1 MMKKNECRKGEPD
14 QGYYLCISREKSYNG
29 HTHAVVNFMNIIETK
44 NLTKSY
50 DELIAV
56 DNLNLQI
63 EEGEIFGLLGPNGA
77 GKTTTLLMLTTL
89 KPPTSGTAL
98 INTFDIVRQPDKVRK
113 SIGIVFQDP
122 SSDEILTGYENLKL
136 HGWLYDM
143 PDKLR
148 EERIKEVL
156 ELVDLTD
163 RKNDRVKKYS
173 GGMRRRLELARG
185 LMHHPKILFLDEP
198 TLGLDPQ
205 SRDYI
210 WKYIL
215 KLAKEKKITIIIT
228 THYMDEADKLCNRL
242 AIIDHGKIV
251 VMGVPKDLKKELGG
265 DIIRLKAENLSI
277 DGLKKLYYVKNI
289 SNCDGEICLTVE
301 NANEHLQEILKTVG
315 KVDSVE
321 IRSPTLD
328 DVFLHYTG
336 RGMREDRPEGGWAE
350 KAMNARSKE

>member
-1 MMKKNECRKGEPD
+1 MTQTNTFEND
-14 QGYYLCISREKSYNG
+14 VI
-29 HTHAVVNFMNIIETK
+29 VNLMFAIETK
-44 NLTKSY
+44 NLTKTF
-50 DELIAV
+50 EKLTAV

-63 EEGEIFGLLGPNGA
+63 QEGEIFGLLGPNGA

-89 KPPTSGTAL
+89 KPPTSGTAT
-98 INTFDIVRQPDKVRK
+98 INGFDIIKEPDKVRK

-143 PDKLR
+143 PDDLS

-156 ELVDLTD
+156 ELVDLTG
-163 RKNDRVKKYS
+163 RKDDRVKKYS

-205 SRDYI
+205 SRGYI
-210 WKYIL
+210 WKYIQ
-215 KLAKEKKITIIIT
+215 KLVTEKKITIIIT

-251 VMGVPKDLKKELGG
+251 VLDSPKELKKQLGG
-265 DIIRLKAENLSI
+265 DIIRLKAENLNV
-277 DGLKKLYYVKNI
+277 DALKSLPYINKV
-289 SNCDGEICLTVE
+289 SSCEGEVCLTVE
-301 NANEHLQEILKTVG
+301 KANEHLQEILKLVG

-321 IRSPTLD
+321 VRSPTLD

-336 RGMREDRPEGGWAE
+336 RGIREGAPEGGWAE
-350 KAMNARSKE
+350 KAMNARSKN

>member
-1 MMKKNECRKGEPD
+1 M
-14 QGYYLCISREKSYNG
+14 Y
-29 HTHAVVNFMNIIETK
+29 IIETK
-44 NLTKSY
+44 NLTKKY
-50 DELIAV
+50 NELNAV

-89 KPPTSGTAL
+89 KQPTSGTAT
-98 INTFDIVRQPDKVRK
+98 INNFDIIKQPDKVRK

-143 PDKLR
+143 PGDLR

-156 ELVDLTD
+156 ELVDLTG
-163 RKNDRVKKYS
+163 RKDDRVKKYS

-185 LMHHPKILFLDEP
+185 LMHHPKVLFLDEP

-205 SRDYI
+205 SRDVI
-210 WKYIL
+210 WKYIE
-215 KLAKEKKITIIIT
+215 KLAKEKNMTIIIT

-251 VMGVPKDLKKELGG
+251 VLDTPQKLKKELGG
-265 DIIRLKAENLSI
+265 DIIRLKAENLDSEVFKN
-277 DGLKKLYYVKNI
+277 LKYVKKV
-289 SNCDGEICLTVE
+289 SKCDSEVCLTVE
-301 NANEHLQEILKTVG
+301 DGNKHLQEILKVAG

-336 RGMREDRPEGGWAE
+336 RGMREGSPEGSWAD
-350 KAMNARSKE
+350 KAMNVRSGK

>member
-1 MMKKNECRKGEPD
+1 
-14 QGYYLCISREKSYNG
+14 
-29 HTHAVVNFMNIIETK
+29 MNIIETK
-44 NLTKSY
+44 NLTKKF
-50 DELIAV
+50 EKLTAV

-63 EEGEIFGLLGPNGA
+63 KEGEIFGLLGPNGA

-89 KPPTSGTAL
+89 KPPTSGTAT
-98 INTFDIVRQPDKVRK
+98 INGFDIVKQPGKVRK

-143 PDKLR
+143 PDDLR

-163 RKNDRVKKYS
+163 RKDDRMKKYS

-210 WKYIL
+210 WKYIE
-215 KLAKEKKITIIIT
+215 KLAKEKNMTIILT
-228 THYMDEADKLCNRL
+228 THYMDEADKLCDRL

-251 VMGVPKDLKKELGG
+251 VLGSPKQLKKELGG
-265 DIIRLKAENLSI
+265 DIIRLKANNLNLEM
-277 DGLKKLYYVKNI
+277 LKSLNYVKKV
-289 SNCDGEICLTVE
+289 SACDGEVCLTVE
-301 NANEHLQEILKTVG
+301 DANRHIQEILNIIG

-321 IRSPTLD
+321 IHSPTLD
-328 DVFLHYTG
+328 DVFLHYAG
-336 RGMREDRPEGGWAE
+336 RNIRESSPEGGWAE
-350 KAMNARSKE
+350 KAMNARSKN

>member
-1 MMKKNECRKGEPD
+1 MP
-14 QGYYLCISREKSYNG
+14 
-29 HTHAVVNFMNIIETK
+29 IIETK
-44 NLTKSY
+44 NLTKKYNDLS
-50 DELIAV
+50 AV

-89 KPPTSGTAL
+89 NPPTSGTAI
-98 INTFDIVRQPDKVRK
+98 INSFDIVKQPDKVRK

-215 KLAKEKKITIIIT
+215 KLAKEKKMTIIIT
-228 THYMDEADKLCNRL
+228 THYMDEADKLCDRL

-251 VMGVPKDLKKELGG
+251 VKGPPKDLKKEVGG
-265 DIIRLKAENLSI
+265 DIIRLKAEHL
-277 DGLKKLYYVKNI
+277 DVEGLKALPYVKTVTP
-289 SNCDGEICLTVE
+289 CDGEICLTVE

-336 RGMREDRPEGGWAE
+336 RGIREDRPEGGWGE
-350 KAMNARSKE
+350 KAMTARLRNE